1 MAEFLTVALMFP
13 TLPYSI
19 VLAFAMVYWLLA
31 ACGVVDDGIG
41 GDGVD
46 LELGDDG
53 LHGLS
58 GMFARL
64 GLGGAPVMLGIALLA
79 FFGWT
84 ATYFVH
90 LFLLQPLPAPM
101 RWLAGSATAVLA
113 LVPAVPVTAWLLR
126 PIRRL
131 LLRLRPVPQRSLLGR
146 VGVVASPQVTG
157 EAGHATVDD
166 GGAGLILQV
175 RVRDGVPL
183 PRGERIVL
191 LDYLPETNHYLVA
204 REHGHPALS
213 FQDSLIPGDK
223 EIHR

>member
-1 MAEFLTVALMFP
+1 MNEFLNVALTFP
-13 TLPYSI
+13 TLPYSV
-19 VLAFAMVYWLLA
+19 VLAFAVLYWMLA
-31 ACGVVDDGIG
+31 ACGVVDDGMAH
-41 GDGVD
+41 DGMD
-46 LELGDDG
+46 LHLGDDG
-53 LHGLS
+53 LHGIS
-58 GMFARL
+58 GMFSRL
-64 GLGGAPVMLGIALLA
+64 GLGGAPVMLVIALLA

-90 LFLLQPLPAPM
+90 LFLLQSLPTPV
-101 RWLAGSATAVLA
+101 RWLAGSVTAVLA
-113 LVPAVPVTAWLLR
+113 LIPAVPLSVIVLR

-131 LLRLRPVPQRSLLGR
+131 LLRLRPVEQVSLLGR

-175 RVRDGVPL
+175 RVCDGVPL